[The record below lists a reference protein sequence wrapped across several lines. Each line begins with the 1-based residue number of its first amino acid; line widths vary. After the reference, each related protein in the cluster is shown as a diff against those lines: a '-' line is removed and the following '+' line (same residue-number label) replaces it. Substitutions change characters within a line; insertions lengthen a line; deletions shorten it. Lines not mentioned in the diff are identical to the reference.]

1 MGLADSK
8 NSALLPTSF
17 NKLPNSTCTMRTRI
31 LPFAAAILT
40 IGAVLVLFC
49 LTKEKE
55 HSTAPVAESSFT
67 KQPVSAELHNSKP
80 VAQSGVAERNT
91 TATPPTK
98 NESTAALHNRN
109 VIDTDLLANWQ
120 APIEFF
126 GKVVDENGNPV
137 SGASVNFHWVE
148 FPDENGNR
156 STNTESDAE
165 GLFSLRGVCGPILT
179 VLVSKEGYYPRRGGA
194 HYGPLAAESFS
205 PDPKDPVV
213 FVLRKKGTPE
223 PLVAINRSY
232 QIPRGGTPVS
242 INLETGNAMTGRSGH
257 LVVQCWTEDS
267 GKRSGEKY
275 DWRCLITIPGG
286 GLALTEEE
294 FPFLAPE
301 NGYVPTTE
309 IVMPA
314 ARPDWKSDV
323 ELKFYYRLADG
334 RFGRMTFSMI
344 AGGDHFCMIE
354 SFLNPTGSRN
364 LEPKE

>member
-1 MGLADSK
+1 
-8 NSALLPTSF
+8 
-17 NKLPNSTCTMRTRI
+17 MRTKI
-31 LPFAAAILT
+31 LLICIVVLGLCVWVLLQRGIQRVRT
-40 IGAVLVLFC
+40 GLHENKAVFTNQPLVSRLAPPKEAEKKPNGSVSVSIAPPR
-49 LTKEKE
+49 TKLET
-55 HSTAPVAESSFT
+55 SDALYQQFLAEW
-67 KQPVSAELHNSKP
+67 
-80 VAQSGVAERNT
+80 R
-91 TATPPTK
+91 
-98 NESTAALHNRN
+98 
-109 VIDTDLLANWQ
+109 
-120 APIEFF
+120 APIDFY
-126 GKVVDENGNPV
+126 GKVVDEKGAPV
-137 SGASVNFHWVE
+137 QGAKVVFQWTETPPMWGEDTEEQTGSAV
-148 FPDENGNR
+148 
-156 STNTESDAE
+156 TESDE
-165 GLFSLRGVCGPILT
+165 QGLFSLRGKRGGTLT
-179 VLVSKEGYYPRRGGA
+179 VWVSKEGYYASRGGRQIFL
-194 HYGPLAAESFS
+194 YSFPNS
-205 PDPKDPVV
+205 NGKFIPDPQNPVV
-213 FVLRKKGTPE
+213 FCLKKKGVGE
-223 PLVAINRSY
+223 ELVAVKRNYRV
-232 QIPRGGTPVS
+232 RRDGTPLK
-242 INLETGNAMTGRSGH
+242 INLATGNATTGSDAD
-257 LVVQCWTEDS
+257 LVVQCWTDDC